1 MVFTNI
7 FFFCFQVLQ
16 VRAVDGDRGLNT
28 PVTYSI
34 VDGPAGDIFAISPDS
49 GTVYTQTA
57 IDRESQ
63 LSTNGAVILTIRA
76 QEIGGPSEPFVDTEV
91 TIMIEVRQFFFY
103 SFKTFLGEI

>member
-1 MVFTNI
+1 L
-7 FFFCFQVLQ
+7 QVLQ

-34 VDGPAGDIFAISPDS
+34 VDGPPGDIFAISPDT
-49 GTVYTQTA
+49 GAVFTQTS

-76 QEIGGPSEPFVDTEV
+76 REVGGPFEPFVDTEV
-91 TIMIEVRQFFFY
+91 TIMIEVGHFGFM
-103 SFKTFLGEI
+103 TFQTHTHTFTY

>member
-1 MVFTNI
+1 M
-7 FFFCFQVLQ
+7 
-16 VRAVDGDRGLNT
+16 
-28 PVTYSI
+28 TYSI

-91 TIMIEVRQFFFY
+91 TIMIEVGQFF
-103 SFKTFLGEI
+103 SLIL